1 MKIPAVI
8 ALVFLLSSLAST
20 QPAHAGDGLPMGM
33 YKRMLSSEKLEQSAG
48 LYASGM
54 LEAYQ
59 LMYTAQLINAG
70 LPADE
75 AAKATNKCVT
85 RYSPQAWAMH
95 LTTRFHSDNDTVA
108 QIALAAFIEC
118 VGEDGPAISD
128 R

>member
-1 MKIPAVI
+1 MKISAVV
-8 ALVFLLSSLAST
+8 ALVFLLSSLVST
-20 QPAHAGDGLPMGM
+20 EPVHADNGLPMGF
-33 YKRMLSSEKLEQSAG
+33 YKRMLSSDELEQSAG

-85 RYSPQAWAMH
+85 RYSPQAWALH

-108 QIALAAFIEC
+108 KIALEAFIGCLE
-118 VGEDGPAISD
+118 EYAPAISD